1 MFSGF
6 IGTYYISIDQKGR
19 LSIPAKFRE
28 TLNSKYGNQLILT
41 KFDNSIS
48 AYPAEEWVALEE
60 KRKSLSTMKKDV
72 RDYMRLLYSFAA
84 ECNLDK
90 QGRILIPAPLR
101 ESVSLDGEAAV
112 IGMSNKIE
120 IWNRNIWDSF
130 LKENKEKYE
139 DIAEGLSELGF

>member
-1 MFSGF
+1 MFVGF
-6 IGTYYISIDQKGR
+6 IGTYYINIDQKGR
-19 LSIPAKFRE
+19 LNIPAKFKE
-28 TLNSKYGNQLILT
+28 ILGSKYSNQLILT
-41 KFDNSIS
+41 KFDHSIT
-48 AYPAEEWVALEE
+48 AYPAEEWAALEE
-60 KRKSLSTMKKDV
+60 KRKELPTLKKDV

-112 IGMSNKIE
+112 VGMSNKIE
-120 IWNRNIWDSF
+120 IWNRKMWDSF
-130 LKENKEKYE
+130 LSENKEKYE